1 VSIFVS
7 LLAVIVLYLAGYY
20 GARAGLQ
27 PVFGVVIPYA
37 AVTLF
42 LVGLVYRVLSWAR
55 VPVPFRIPTTCGQER
70 SLPWIRQAK
79 LDNPSGTPG
88 VVGRMA
94 MEILLFR
101 SLLRNTRSEL
111 VEGKRVVYSSS
122 PWLWLGAMVFHWS
135 MLIII
140 IRHLRLVLEPVPRFI
155 TFLQS
160 VDGVLQIGIP
170 TYYITSFLF
179 IAALLYLLL
188 RRLYIPQLRYISLA
202 NDYFPLFLLI
212 GIGISGFWMRY
223 VSKTDIVA
231 VKELVLGLATF
242 KPAKLDAAAPI
253 FYGHLFLVSVLV
265 AYFPVS
271 KLAHMAGVFLS
282 PTRNMAN
289 NNRMVRHVNPWD
301 YPVKVHTYEEYEDE
315 FRDKMKAAKL
325 PVEKE

>member
-1 VSIFVS
+1 MSILFS
-7 LLAVIVLYLAGYY
+7 LVAVILLYLAGYY
-20 GARAGLQ
+20 GAKAGLQ

-37 AVTLF
+37 AVLLF
-42 LVGLVYRVLSWAR
+42 VGGIAYKVLSWAR
-55 VPVPFRIPTTCGQER
+55 VPVPFRIPTTCGQEI

-88 VVGRMA
+88 VIGRMA
-94 MEILLFR
+94 LEILLFR

-122 PWLWLGAMVFHWS
+122 PWLWIAALVFHWS

-140 IRHLRLVLEPVPRFI
+140 MRHLRLVLEPVPRLI

-160 VDGVLQIGIP
+160 ADGFLQVGVP
-170 TYYITSFLF
+170 TYYVTTFLF

-202 NDYFPLFLLI
+202 NDYFPLFLLL
-212 GIGISGFWMRY
+212 GIGLTGFWMRH
-223 VSKTDIVA
+223 VSKLDVLAI
-231 VKELVLGLATF
+231 KELVLGLATF
-242 KPAKLDAAAPI
+242 KPANLGAVGPL

-289 NNRMVRHVNPWD
+289 NNRMIRHVNPWD
-301 YPVKVHTYEEYEDE
+301 YPVKVHTYAEYEDE
-315 FRDKMKAAKL
+315 FRDKMKAAGI
-325 PVEKE
+325 PVERE